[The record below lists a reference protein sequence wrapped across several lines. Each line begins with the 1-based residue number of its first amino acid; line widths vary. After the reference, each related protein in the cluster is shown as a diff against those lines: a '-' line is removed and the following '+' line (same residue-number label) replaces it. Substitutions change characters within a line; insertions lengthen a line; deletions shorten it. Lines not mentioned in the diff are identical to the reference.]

1 MASHQNSFFFFFLFL
16 FLFLPSFSVSAQPY
30 KNVTLGSSL
39 TALNNNNDSYW
50 SSLSGDF
57 AFGFLQFES
66 KGFLLAIWFNKI
78 PQKTVVWS
86 AKPSALVPEG
96 SSVQLT
102 YTQLVLKDPA
112 GKQIWSSNNNNDV
125 GLGSV
130 SYAAILDS
138 GNFILTSTDSQ
149 VLWQSFDHPTDTI
162 LPSQT
167 LNSDLVSSY
176 SQTNY
181 TEGRFLFSMKT
192 DGNLV
197 SSYPRTIPMRWSPFI
212 YWESKT
218 SGSGF
223 NLVFNLSGSIYIS
236 APNGS
241 VVKNLSSNTPSTDDF
256 YHRAV
261 FEYDGVFRQY
271 VYPKT
276 TKITGNATPS
286 PWPEDWSQVSVSIP
300 SNMCLP
306 ITNGL
311 GSGACGYNSYCS
323 LGDDRRPT
331 CHCPQGYDM
340 LDPNDAFHGC
350 KPIFTPQSCDD
361 EETDAFE
368 FFSIENSDWPDG
380 DYEAFS
386 GVNEDWCR
394 RVCLDD
400 CYCSAVIFK
409 ETHCWK
415 KKFPLSFGRIDLE
428 FEGKALIKVR
438 KQNST
443 SILVNQA
450 YKKVKDKTLVLVGS
464 IFLGTCGFLI
474 ATLLIA
480 YQFNIKRTKLLI
492 EKNLPVLQGMNLRIF
507 SYEELHKATTGFTEQ
522 LGSGAFATVYKGVID
537 DCMDKEKNLV
547 AVKKLENMVKEG
559 DQEFKAEVSAI
570 ARTNHKNLVQLLGF
584 CNEEPHRMLVY
595 EYMNKGSLADYL
607 FGCSK
612 KPNWYE
618 RIEVILGTAR
628 GLCYLHEECETQII
642 HCDIKPQNILLDDS
656 LVARISDF
664 GLAKLL
670 KKNQTRTMTGIRGT
684 KGYVAPEWFRN
695 LAITAKVDV
704 YSFGIVLLEIISCR
718 KSLEVEGEDELMV
731 LADMAYD
738 CFQERKVEMLVKNDE
753 EAKQDMK
760 RVEKF
765 VKIGIWCIQ
774 EEPSFRPS
782 MRKVVQM
789 LEGAVAVSTP
799 PHPSSFITAI
809 H

>member
-1 MASHQNSFFFFFLFL
+1 MASHQNAFSFFFLFL

-30 KNVTLGSSL
+30 KNVTLGSTL

-78 PQKTVVWS
+78 PQQTIVWS
-86 AKPSALVPEG
+86 AKPSALVPAG
-96 SSVQLT
+96 STVQLT
-102 YTQLVLKDPA
+102 NTQLVLKDPA
-112 GKQIWSSNNNNDV
+112 GKQIWSSNDNNNV

-130 SYAAILDS
+130 SYAAILDT
-138 GNFILTSTDSQ
+138 GNFILTATDSQ

-167 LNSDLVSSY
+167 LNSNLVSSY
-176 SQTNY
+176 SKTNY
-181 TEGRFLFSMKT
+181 TEGRFLFSMGT

-197 SSYPRTIPMRWSPFI
+197 SSYPRIVPMRWSPLI
-212 YWESKT
+212 YWESET

-256 YHRAV
+256 YHRAIL
-261 FEYDGVFRQY
+261 EYDGVFRQY

-276 TKITGNATPS
+276 AKITGNATPS
-286 PWPEDWSQVSVSIP
+286 PWPKDWSQVSDSIP
-300 SNMCLP
+300 PNMCLP

-311 GSGACGYNSYCS
+311 GSGACGYNSYCRI
-323 LGDDRRPT
+323 GDDQRPT
-331 CHCPQGYDM
+331 CHCPQGYDL
-340 LDPNDAFHGC
+340 LDPNDEIQGC

-368 FFSIENSDWPDG
+368 FFSIENSDWPDA
-380 DYEAFS
+380 DYEAFY

-400 CYCSAVIFK
+400 CYCSAVVFRG
-409 ETHCWK
+409 THCWK

-428 FEGKALIKVR
+428 FKGKALIKVR

-443 SILVNQA
+443 SIIVNQA

-480 YQFNIKRTKLLI
+480 YQFNIKRTELLI

-507 SYEELHKATTGFTEQ
+507 SYEELHKATSGFTEK

-537 DCMDKEKNLV
+537 DCMDKEIKNLV

-559 DQEFKAEVSAI
+559 DQEFKAE
-570 ARTNHKNLVQLLGF
+570 
-584 CNEEPHRMLVY
+584 
-595 EYMNKGSLADYL
+595 GSLADYL
-607 FGCSK
+607 FGCTK

-628 GLCYLHEECETQII
+628 GLCYLHEEW
-642 HCDIKPQNILLDDS
+642 
-656 LVARISDF
+656 
-664 GLAKLL
+664 
-670 KKNQTRTMTGIRGT
+670 
-684 KGYVAPEWFRN
+684 YVAPEWFRN
-695 LAITAKVDV
+695 LAITTKVDV

-718 KSLEVEGEDELMV
+718 KSLEVEGEDELVV
-731 LADMAYD
+731 LADLAYD
-738 CFQERKVEMLVKNDE
+738 WFQERKLEMLVRNDE
-753 EAKQDMK
+753 EAKEDMK

-765 VKIGIWCIQ
+765 VKIAIWCVQ

-782 MRKVVQM
+782 MKKVVQM
-789 LEGAVAVSTP
+789 LEGAVEVSTP
-799 PHPSSFITAI
+799 PHPYSFITAI